1 MLMACTFV
9 KLFNKIIIDVRLLFR
24 QLVCKTRV
32 TVPVLLYHCEP
43 QKEMINYY
51 AKKANLAFLYS

>member
-24 QLVCKTRV
+24 QLVWKTRV

-43 QKEMINYY
+43 QQEMINYY